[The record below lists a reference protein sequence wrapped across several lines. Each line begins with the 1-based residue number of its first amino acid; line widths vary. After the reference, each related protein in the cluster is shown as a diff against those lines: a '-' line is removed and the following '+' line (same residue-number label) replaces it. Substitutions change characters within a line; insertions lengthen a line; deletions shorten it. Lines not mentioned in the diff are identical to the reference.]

1 MVTYPPFT
9 SIAPPNPT
17 TIRKSIFFI
26 IRPLCLS
33 GSPPGGSARS
43 VLQNNPA
50 LRQVRPDR
58 VGSGEIPGLT
68 CVKTILDRCLDGVRI
83 FGTTSE
89 PGLGCL
95 GQQTHEMP
103 RGTQIRGCR
112 SVAGERGIGQ
122 CVHG

>member
-1 MVTYPPFT
+1 MVTCPPFT

-43 VLQNNPA
+43 VLQNDPA

-58 VGSGEIPGLT
+58 VGSGELPGLT
-68 CVKTILDRCLDGVRI
+68 GLKPFLDCSLEGIRI

-95 GQQTHEMP
+95 RQQTHEMP
-103 RGTQIRGCR
+103 RGTQVRGRR
-112 SVAGERGIGQ
+112 SLAGERGI
-122 CVHG
+122 